1 MDWKAMVDT
10 AKQVFRQRGDAR
22 VAKED
27 AQELRHIRQEQGS
40 ASAYH
45 ELKLALDAHPDPT
58 LSKGVAPVTGLQ
70 TKIKDLGSSVKGGN
84 PATVEQQ
91 VTQVNDAVGSIG
103 TQSASSGQ
111 PIPRRFRL
119 TYNQANGGQL

>member
-1 MDWKAMVDT
+1 MDWKAMVDK
-10 AKQVFRQRGDAR
+10 AKQVFRQRGGAQ

-27 AQELRHIRQEQGS
+27 AQELRDISQEQGS
-40 ASAYH
+40 AFVYH
-45 ELKLALDAHPDPT
+45 ELKLALADAQPDPT

-103 TQSASSGQ
+103 T
-111 PIPRRFRL
+111 
-119 TYNQANGGQL
+119 